1 MYLKES
7 VFKRLILLIFL
18 SSFLVI
24 FPFIIIFV
32 VIKETEKD
40 SEINSNSNETSHAST
55 SRKSSSF
62 IRSPDPPTSDPP
74 NSKDYV
80 NHRFAVK
87 RVALRQA
94 QGTAGINYGTNY
106 STAAVLF
113 APDYELGT
121 VLPMIDAR
129 AHRFNNNTYAANLGL
144 AGRYIPEPNSF
155 CELLGFNA
163 FYDFRQGCK
172 GNYNQ
177 IGVGIEVLGRIWDF
191 RANGYFPIGKRK
203 HKTHCFFDDFDGDF
217 FISHRSTEFVSYG
230 FNAEIGA
237 LAKDYKHF
245 LLYVAGGP
253 YYFLRKCCNRTLGG
267 EIRIRPQYK
276 DYVALDLRLSY
287 DQVFRTVFQAE
298 IIISLPLYQLDPQ
311 NKGPC
316 RITDRQIYQPIERF
330 EIMPLGRRE
339 CWKFNF

>member
-32 VIKETEKD
+32 VIRETEKKD
-40 SEINSNSNETSHAST
+40 SEINLNSNETSNELT
-55 SRKSSSF
+55 TTQSSSF
-62 IRSPDPPTSDPP
+62 IRSPDPPISDPRT
-74 NSKDYV
+74 DYV
-80 NHRFAVK
+80 NHRFTVK
-87 RVALRQA
+87 RVAFRHA

-106 STAAVLF
+106 STVALLF
-113 APDYELGT
+113 APDYQIGT

-129 AHRFNNNTYAANLGL
+129 AHRFNNRTYAANLGI
-144 AGRYIPEPNSF
+144 AGRYIPDPNMF

-191 RANGYFPIGKRK
+191 RANGYFPVGKRK

-237 LAKDYKHF
+237 LAKDYKNF

-276 DYVALDLRLSY
+276 DYIALDLRLSY